1 MTQAPTPQA
10 LDGIRILDL
19 SNYIAGPFA
28 AMLLADMGAAVV
40 KIENTNG
47 GDPFRKWG
55 REPRMYSPLF
65 RSYNRN
71 KRSMTLNL
79 RDPEGKE
86 IFLRMAAEA
95 DIVVENFRPGVMD
108 RLELGYE
115 RLKELNSRLIYCG
128 ISAFGQS
135 GPYRERPGFDTLGQ
149 CLSGVLSQII
159 DPRAPTPPG
168 LAFSDHLG
176 GMFACYGIL
185 TALMARERSGKGQ
198 KVETSLME
206 ASMAFIGRSILQ
218 YFATGEVPDVES
230 RGRSAGVYALL
241 AGDGLPFVI
250 HLSHL
255 NKFFISLAQA
265 IEHPELAD
273 DPRFR
278 DREDRLVNYDELKA
292 LLQDIVKTQPRQ
304 HWLEALSR
312 HDVANAPINRL
323 DEVFAD
329 PQVQHLDR
337 IMELEHPK
345 HGPIHTVKSGVNLSD
360 TPFQVSALPPEL
372 GEHTTEILRELGLSA
387 ERIGELAEAG
397 TV

>member
-1 MTQAPTPQA
+1 MAQA

-19 SNYIAGPFA
+19 SSYIAGPFA
-28 AMLLADMGAAVV
+28 AMLLADMGASVV
-40 KIENTNG
+40 KIENTGG

-55 REPRMYSPLF
+55 QEPRMYSPLF

-79 RDPEGKE
+79 RAPEGKE
-86 IFLRMAAEA
+86 IFLRMVEDA
-95 DIVVENFRPGVMD
+95 DVVIENYRPGVMD

-115 RLKELNSRLIYCG
+115 RLNDLNSRLVYCG
-128 ISAFGQS
+128 ISAFGQT

-149 CLSGVLSQII
+149 CLSGLLSQII
-159 DPRAPTPPG
+159 DPRAPQPPG

-176 GMFACYGIL
+176 GMFACYGVLI
-185 TALMARERSGKGQ
+185 ALMAREKSGRGQ

-206 ASMAFIGRSILQ
+206 ASMAFIGRSIVQ
-218 YFATGEVPDVES
+218 YFATGDVPNVES

-255 NKFFISLAQA
+255 NKFFVSMAEALGR
-265 IEHPELAD
+265 PELAE
-273 DPRFR
+273 DPRFK
-278 DREDRLVNYDELKA
+278 DREDRLANYDELKE
-292 LLQDIVKTQPRQ
+292 LLQEIAGTRPRQ
-304 HWLEALSR
+304 HWLDALSK
-312 HDVANAPINRL
+312 HDVAHAPINRL
-323 DEVFAD
+323 DEVFED
-329 PQVQHLDR
+329 PQVKHLDR

-345 HGPIHTVKSGVNLSD
+345 HGTIHTVRSGVNLSD
-360 TPFQVSALPPEL
+360 TPFRVSALPPEL
-372 GEHTTEILRELGLSA
+372 GEHTAEILRELGLSE
-387 ERIGELAEAG
+387 ERIERLAEAG

>member
-1 MTQAPTPQA
+1 MAQA

-28 AMLLADMGAAVV
+28 AMLLADMGASVV
-40 KIENTNG
+40 KIENTGG

-55 REPRMYSPLF
+55 QEPRMYSPLF

-86 IFLRMAAEA
+86 IFLRMVEEA
-95 DIVVENFRPGVMD
+95 DVVIENYRPGVMD

-115 RLKELNSRLIYCG
+115 RLNDLNSRLVYCG
-128 ISAFGQS
+128 ISAFGQT

-149 CLSGVLSQII
+149 CLSGLLSQII
-159 DPRAPTPPG
+159 DPRAPQPPG

-176 GMFACYGIL
+176 GMFACYGVLI
-185 TALMARERSGKGQ
+185 ALMAREKSGKGQ

-206 ASMAFIGRSILQ
+206 ASMAFIGRSIVQ
-218 YFATGEVPDVES
+218 YFATGDVPNVES

-255 NKFFISLAQA
+255 NKFFVSMAEALGR
-265 IEHPELAD
+265 PELAE
-273 DPRFR
+273 DPRFK
-278 DREDRLVNYDELKA
+278 DREDRLANYDELKE
-292 LLQDIVKTQPRQ
+292 LLQEIAGTRPRQ
-304 HWLEALSR
+304 HWLDALSK
-312 HDVANAPINRL
+312 HDVAHAPINRL
-323 DEVFAD
+323 DEVFED
-329 PQVQHLDR
+329 PQVKHLDR

-345 HGPIHTVKSGVNLSD
+345 HGTIHTVRSGVNLSD
-360 TPFQVSALPPEL
+360 TPFRVSALPPEL
-372 GEHTTEILRELGLSA
+372 GEHTAEILRELGLSE
-387 ERIGELAEAG
+387 ERIERLAEAG

>member
-1 MTQAPTPQA
+1 MAQA

-19 SNYIAGPFA
+19 SSYIAGPFA

-47 GDPFRKWG
+47 GDPFRKWAQ
-55 REPRMYSPLF
+55 EPRMYSPLF

-79 RDPEGKE
+79 RDPEGKA
-86 IFLRMAAEA
+86 IFLKMAADA
-95 DIVVENFRPGVMD
+95 DVVIENYRPGVMD

-115 RLKELNSRLIYCG
+115 RLKDLNPRLIYCG
-128 ISAFGQS
+128 ISAFGQT

-149 CLSGVLSQII
+149 CLSGLLSQII
-159 DPRAPTPPG
+159 DPRAPQPPG

-185 TALMARERSGKGQ
+185 TALMARERTGKGQ

-206 ASMAFIGRSILQ
+206 ASMAFIGRSITQ
-218 YFATGEVPDVES
+218 YFATGDVPNVES

-241 AGDGLPFVI
+241 AGDGLPFVV

-255 NKFFISLAQA
+255 NKFFVSLTQA
-265 IEHPELAD
+265 IERPDLAE
-273 DPRFR
+273 DPRFK
-278 DREDRLVNYDELKA
+278 DREDRLTNYDELKA
-292 LLQDIVKTQPRQ
+292 LLQEIVSAKPRQ
-304 HWLEALSR
+304 HWLDALGK
-312 HDVANAPINRL
+312 HDVAHAPINRL
-323 DEVFAD
+323 DEVFED
-329 PQVQHLDR
+329 PQVKHLDR

-345 HGPIHTVKSGVNLSD
+345 HGPIQTVRSGVNLSD
-360 TPFQVSALPPEL
+360 TPWQLSALPPEL
-372 GEHTTEILRELGLSA
+372 GEHTAEILQELGFGE
-387 ERIGELAEAG
+387 ERIEQLTEAG
-397 TV
+397 TI

>member
-1 MTQAPTPQA
+1 MAQA
-10 LDGIRILDL
+10 LGGIRILDL

-71 KRSMTLNL
+71 KRAMTLNL
-79 RDPEGKE
+79 RHAEGKE
-86 IFLRMAAEA
+86 IFLRMVEEA
-95 DIVVENFRPGVMD
+95 DIVIENYRPGVMD

-115 RLKELNSRLIYCG
+115 RLNQRNPRLIYCG

-135 GPYRERPGFDTLGQ
+135 GPYREKPGFDTLGQ
-149 CLSGVLSQII
+149 CLSGLLSQII
-159 DPRAPTPPG
+159 DPKKPQPPG

-185 TALMARERSGKGQ
+185 AALMAREKTGKGQ

-206 ASMAFIGRSILQ
+206 ASMAFIGRSIIQ
-218 YFATGEVPDVES
+218 YFATGDIPNVES
-230 RGRSAGVYALL
+230 RGRSAGVFALL

-255 NKFFISLAQA
+255 NKFFVGLTRA
-265 IEHPELAD
+265 IERSELAD
-273 DPRFR
+273 DARFR
-278 DREDRLVNYDELKA
+278 EHPDRLAHYDELKA
-292 LLQDIVKTQPRQ
+292 ILQEVVGARPRA

-312 HDVANAPINRL
+312 NDVANAPINRL

-329 PQVQHLDR
+329 PQVRHLDR
-337 IMELEHPK
+337 IAEVEHPR
-345 HGPIHTVKSGVNLSD
+345 HGSLHTVRSGVNLSD
-360 TPFQVSALPPEL
+360 TPANVSGLPPEL
-372 GEHTTEILRELGLSA
+372 GEHTAEILRELGFSQEQIDQWA
-387 ERIGELAEAG
+387 AAG
-397 TV
+397 TT

>member
-1 MTQAPTPQA
+1 MAQA

-28 AMLLADMGAAVV
+28 AMLLADMGASVV
-40 KIENTNG
+40 KIENTGG

-55 REPRMYSPLF
+55 QEPRMYSPLF

-86 IFLRMAAEA
+86 IFLRMVEEA
-95 DIVVENFRPGVMD
+95 DVVIENYRPGVMD

-115 RLKELNSRLIYCG
+115 RLNDLNSRLVYCG
-128 ISAFGQS
+128 ISAFGQT

-149 CLSGVLSQII
+149 CLSGLLSQII
-159 DPRAPTPPG
+159 DPRAPQPPG

-176 GMFACYGIL
+176 GMFACYGVLI
-185 TALMARERSGKGQ
+185 ALMAREKSGKGQ

-206 ASMAFIGRSILQ
+206 ASMAFIGRSIVQ
-218 YFATGEVPDVES
+218 YFATGDIPNVES

-241 AGDGLPFVI
+241 AEDGLPFVI

-255 NKFFISLAQA
+255 NKFFVSMAEALG
-265 IEHPELAD
+265 HPELAE
-273 DPRFR
+273 DPRFK
-278 DREDRLVNYDELKA
+278 DREDRLANYDELKE
-292 LLQDIVKTQPRQ
+292 LLQEIAGTRPRQ
-304 HWLEALSR
+304 HWLDALSK
-312 HDVANAPINRL
+312 HDVAHAPINRL
-323 DEVFAD
+323 DEVFKD
-329 PQVQHLDR
+329 PQVKHLDR

-345 HGPIHTVKSGVNLSD
+345 HGTIHTVRSGVNLSD
-360 TPFQVSALPPEL
+360 TPFRVSALPPEL
-372 GEHTTEILRELGLSA
+372 GEHTAEILRELGLSE
-387 ERIGELAEAG
+387 ERIERLAEAG

>member
-1 MTQAPTPQA
+1 MAQA

-19 SNYIAGPFA
+19 GNYIAGPFA

-40 KIENTNG
+40 KMENTGG

-55 REPRMYSPLF
+55 QEPRMYSPLF

-86 IFLRMAAEA
+86 IFLKMAGEA
-95 DIVVENFRPGVMD
+95 DVVIENFRPGVMD

-115 RLKELNSRLIYCG
+115 RLRDLNPRLIYCG

-149 CLSGVLSQII
+149 CLSGLLSQII
-159 DPRAPTPPG
+159 DPKAPAPPG

-176 GMFACYGIL
+176 GLFACYGIL
-185 TALMARERSGKGQ
+185 IALMAREKSGKGQ

-206 ASMAFIGRSILQ
+206 ASMAFIGRSIIQ
-218 YFATGEVPDVES
+218 YFATGDVPDVES
-230 RGRSAGVYALL
+230 RGRTAGVYALL

-255 NKFFISLAQA
+255 NKFFVSCAEA
-265 IEHPELAD
+265 IGHPELAD

-278 DREDRLVNYDELKA
+278 DREDRLANYDELKA
-292 LLQDIVKTQPRQ
+292 LLQDIASTRPRQ
-304 HWLEALSR
+304 HWLDALGK
-312 HDVANAPINRL
+312 HDVAHAPINRL
-323 DEVFAD
+323 DEVFED
-329 PQVQHLDR
+329 PSGQAPRSDHGAGAPEARHDPYGQER
-337 IMELEHPK
+337 RQPERHPL
-345 HGPIHTVKSGVNLSD
+345 PGVGVAARVGGAHRRD
-360 TPFQVSALPPEL
+360 P
-372 GEHTTEILRELGLSA
+372 
-387 ERIGELAEAG
+387 AG
-397 TV
+397 SWG

>member
-1 MTQAPTPQA
+1 MAQA

-19 SNYIAGPFA
+19 GNYIAGPFA

-40 KIENTNG
+40 KMENTGG

-55 REPRMYSPLF
+55 QEPRMYSPLF

-86 IFLRMAAEA
+86 IFLKMAGEA
-95 DIVVENFRPGVMD
+95 DVVIENFRPGVMD

-115 RLKELNSRLIYCG
+115 RLSGLNPRLIYCG

-149 CLSGVLSQII
+149 CLSGLLSQII
-159 DPRAPTPPG
+159 DPKAPAPPG

-176 GMFACYGIL
+176 GLFACYGIL
-185 TALMARERSGKGQ
+185 IALMAREKSGKGQ

-206 ASMAFIGRSILQ
+206 ASMAFIGRSIIQ
-218 YFATGEVPDVES
+218 YFATGDVPDVES
-230 RGRSAGVYALL
+230 RGRTAGVYALL

-255 NKFFISLAQA
+255 NKFFVSCAEA
-265 IEHPELAD
+265 IGHPELAD

-278 DREDRLVNYDELKA
+278 DREDRLANYDELKA
-292 LLQDIVKTQPRQ
+292 LLQDIVRTKPRQ
-304 HWLEALSR
+304 HWLDALGK
-312 HDVANAPINRL
+312 HDVAHAPINRL
-323 DEVFAD
+323 DEVFED
-329 PQVQHLDR
+329 PQVKHLDR

-345 HGPIHTVKSGVNLSD
+345 HGTIHTVRSGVNLSE
-360 TPFQVSALPPEL
+360 TPFRVSALPPEL
-372 GEHTTEILRELGLSA
+372 GEHTAEILRELGLSQ
-387 ERIGELAEAG
+387 ERIEQLVKGG

>member
-1 MTQAPTPQA
+1 MAQA

-19 SNYIAGPFA
+19 GNYIAGPFA

-40 KIENTNG
+40 KIENTGG

-55 REPRMYSPLF
+55 QEPRMYSPLF

-86 IFLRMAAEA
+86 IFLKMAGEA
-95 DIVVENFRPGVMD
+95 DVVIENFRPGVMD

-115 RLKELNSRLIYCG
+115 RLRDLNPRLIYCG

-149 CLSGVLSQII
+149 CLSGLLSQII
-159 DPRAPTPPG
+159 DPKAPAPPG

-176 GMFACYGIL
+176 GLFACYGIL
-185 TALMARERSGKGQ
+185 IALMAREKSGKGQ

-206 ASMAFIGRSILQ
+206 ASMAFIGRSIIQ
-218 YFATGEVPDVES
+218 YFATGDVPDVES
-230 RGRSAGVYALL
+230 RGRTAGVYALL

-255 NKFFISLAQA
+255 NKFFVSCAEA
-265 IEHPELAD
+265 IGHPELAD

-278 DREDRLVNYDELKA
+278 DREDRLANYDELKA
-292 LLQDIVKTQPRQ
+292 LLQDIASTRPRQ
-304 HWLEALSR
+304 HWLDALGK
-312 HDVANAPINRL
+312 HDVAHAPINRL
-323 DEVFAD
+323 DEVFED
-329 PQVQHLDR
+329 PQVKHLDR

-345 HGPIHTVKSGVNLSD
+345 HGTIHTVRSGVNLSD

-372 GEHTTEILRELGLSA
+372 GEHTAEILGELGLSQ
-387 ERIGELAEAG
+387 ERIDQLAEAG
-397 TV
+397 TI

>member
-1 MTQAPTPQA
+1 MAQA

-19 SNYIAGPFA
+19 GNYIAGPFA

-40 KIENTNG
+40 KMENTGG

-55 REPRMYSPLF
+55 QEPRMYSPLF

-86 IFLRMAAEA
+86 IFLKMAGEA
-95 DIVVENFRPGVMD
+95 DVVIENFRPGVMD

-115 RLKELNSRLIYCG
+115 RLRDLNPRLIYCG

-149 CLSGVLSQII
+149 CLSGLLSQII
-159 DPRAPTPPG
+159 DPKAPAPPG

-176 GMFACYGIL
+176 GLFACYGIL
-185 TALMARERSGKGQ
+185 IALMAREKSGKGQ

-206 ASMAFIGRSILQ
+206 ASMAFIGRSIIQ
-218 YFATGEVPDVES
+218 YFATGDVPDVES
-230 RGRSAGVYALL
+230 RGRTAGVYALL

-255 NKFFISLAQA
+255 NKFFVSCAEA
-265 IEHPELAD
+265 IGHPELAD

-278 DREDRLVNYDELKA
+278 DREDRLANYDELKA
-292 LLQDIVKTQPRQ
+292 LLQDIASTRPRQ
-304 HWLEALSR
+304 HWLDALGK
-312 HDVANAPINRL
+312 HDVAHAPINRL
-323 DEVFAD
+323 DEVFED
-329 PQVQHLDR
+329 PQVKHLDR

-345 HGPIHTVKSGVNLSD
+345 HGTIHTVRSGVNLSD
-360 TPFQVSALPPEL
+360 TPFRVSALPPEL
-372 GEHTTEILRELGLSA
+372 GEHTAEILRELGLSQ
-387 ERIGELAEAG
+387 ERIDQLEKGG

>member
-1 MTQAPTPQA
+1 MAQA

-19 SNYIAGPFA
+19 GNYIAGPFA

-40 KIENTNG
+40 KIENTGG

-55 REPRMYSPLF
+55 QEPRMYSPLF

-86 IFLRMAAEA
+86 IFLKMAGEA
-95 DIVVENFRPGVMD
+95 DVVIENFRPGVMD

-115 RLKELNSRLIYCG
+115 RL
-128 ISAFGQS
+128 S
-135 GPYRERPGFDTLGQ
+135 GPQSTPHLLRHIGIRAKRAVPREAGLRYPRTVPQRL
-149 CLSGVLSQII
+149 LSQII
-159 DPRAPTPPG
+159 DPKAPAPPG

-176 GMFACYGIL
+176 GLFACYGIL
-185 TALMARERSGKGQ
+185 IALMAREKSGKGQ

-206 ASMAFIGRSILQ
+206 ASMAFIGRSIIQ
-218 YFATGEVPDVES
+218 YFATGDVPDVES
-230 RGRSAGVYALL
+230 RGRTAGVYALL

-255 NKFFISLAQA
+255 NKFFVSCAEA
-265 IEHPELAD
+265 IGHPELAD

-278 DREDRLVNYDELKA
+278 DREDRLANYDELKA
-292 LLQDIVKTQPRQ
+292 LLQDIVQTKPRQ
-304 HWLEALSR
+304 HWLDALGK
-312 HDVANAPINRL
+312 HDVAHAPINRL
-323 DEVFAD
+323 DEVFED
-329 PQVQHLDR
+329 PQVKHLDR

-345 HGPIHTVKSGVNLSD
+345 HGTIHTVRSGVNLSD
-360 TPFQVSALPPEL
+360 TPFRVSALPPEL
-372 GEHTTEILRELGLSA
+372 GEHTAEILRELGLSQ
-387 ERIGELAEAG
+387 ERIEQLEKGG

>member
-1 MTQAPTPQA
+1 MAQA

-40 KIENTNG
+40 KIENTGG
-47 GDPFRKWG
+47 GDPFRKWAQ
-55 REPRMYSPLF
+55 EPRMYSPLF

-86 IFLRMAAEA
+86 IFLKMAGEA
-95 DIVVENFRPGVMD
+95 DVVIENYRPGVMD

-115 RLKELNSRLIYCG
+115 RLNDLNPRLVYCG
-128 ISAFGQS
+128 ISAFGQT

-149 CLSGVLSQII
+149 CLSGLLSQII
-159 DPRAPTPPG
+159 DPKAPAPPG

-176 GMFACYGIL
+176 GLFACYGIL
-185 TALMARERSGKGQ
+185 IALMAREKTGKGQ

-206 ASMAFIGRSILQ
+206 ASMAFIGRSITQ
-218 YFATGEVPDVES
+218 YFATGDIPDVES

-255 NKFFISLAQA
+255 NKFFVSCAEA
-265 IEHPELAD
+265 IGHPELAD

-278 DREDRLVNYDELKA
+278 DREDRLVNYDELKD
-292 LLQDIVKTQPRQ
+292 LMQDIVSTKPRQ
-304 HWLEALSR
+304 HWLDALGK
-312 HDVANAPINRL
+312 HDVAHAPVNRL
-323 DEVFAD
+323 DEVFED
-329 PQVQHLDR
+329 PQVKHLDR

-345 HGPIHTVKSGVNLSD
+345 HGTIHTVRSGVNLSD

-372 GEHTTEILRELGLSA
+372 GEHTAEILQELGLSQ
-387 ERIGELAEAG
+387 ERIDQLADAG
-397 TV
+397 TT

>member
-1 MTQAPTPQA
+1 MAQA

-19 SNYIAGPFA
+19 GNYIAGPFA

-40 KIENTNG
+40 KMENTGG

-55 REPRMYSPLF
+55 QEPRMYSPLF

-86 IFLRMAAEA
+86 IFLKMAGEA
-95 DIVVENFRPGVMD
+95 DVVIENFRPGVMD

-115 RLKELNSRLIYCG
+115 RLRDLNPRLIYCG

-149 CLSGVLSQII
+149 CLSGLLSQII
-159 DPRAPTPPG
+159 DPKAPAPPG

-176 GMFACYGIL
+176 GLFACYGIL
-185 TALMARERSGKGQ
+185 IALMAREKSGKGQ

-206 ASMAFIGRSILQ
+206 ASMAFIGRSIIQ
-218 YFATGEVPDVES
+218 YFATGDVPDVES
-230 RGRSAGVYALL
+230 RGRTAGVYALL

-255 NKFFISLAQA
+255 NKFFVSCAEA
-265 IEHPELAD
+265 IGHPELAD

-278 DREDRLVNYDELKA
+278 DREDRLANYDELKA
-292 LLQDIVKTQPRQ
+292 LLQDIASTRPRQ
-304 HWLEALSR
+304 HWLDALGK
-312 HDVANAPINRL
+312 HDVAHAPINRL
-323 DEVFAD
+323 DEVFED
-329 PQVQHLDR
+329 PQVKHLDR

-345 HGPIHTVKSGVNLSD
+345 HGTIHTVRSGVNLSD
-360 TPFQVSALPPEL
+360 TPFRVSALPPEL
-372 GEHTTEILRELGLSA
+372 GEHTAEILRELGLSQ
-387 ERIGELAEAG
+387 ERIEQLEKGG

>member
-1 MTQAPTPQA
+1 MAQA

-19 SNYIAGPFA
+19 GNYIAGPFA

-40 KIENTNG
+40 KMENTGG

-55 REPRMYSPLF
+55 QEPRMYSPLF

-86 IFLRMAAEA
+86 IFLKMAGEA
-95 DIVVENFRPGVMD
+95 DVVIENFRPGVMD

-115 RLKELNSRLIYCG
+115 RLKDLNPRLIYCG

-149 CLSGVLSQII
+149 CLSGLLSQII
-159 DPRAPTPPG
+159 DPKAPAPPG

-176 GMFACYGIL
+176 GLFACYGIL
-185 TALMARERSGKGQ
+185 IALMAREKSGKGQ

-206 ASMAFIGRSILQ
+206 ASMAFIGRSIIQ
-218 YFATGEVPDVES
+218 YFATGDVPDVES
-230 RGRSAGVYALL
+230 RGRTAGVYALL

-255 NKFFISLAQA
+255 NKFFVSCAEA
-265 IEHPELAD
+265 IGHPELAD

-278 DREDRLVNYDELKA
+278 DREDRLANYDELKA
-292 LLQDIVKTQPRQ
+292 LLQDIASTRPRQ
-304 HWLEALSR
+304 HWLDALGK
-312 HDVANAPINRL
+312 HDVAHAPINRL
-323 DEVFAD
+323 DEVFED
-329 PQVQHLDR
+329 PQVKHLDR

-345 HGPIHTVKSGVNLSD
+345 HGTIHTVRSGVNLSD
-360 TPFQVSALPPEL
+360 TPFRVSALPPEL
-372 GEHTTEILRELGLSA
+372 GEHTAEILRELGLSQ
-387 ERIGELAEAG
+387 ERIEQLEKGG

>member
-1 MTQAPTPQA
+1 MAQA

-19 SNYIAGPFA
+19 GNYIAGPFA

-40 KIENTNG
+40 KIENTGG

-55 REPRMYSPLF
+55 QEPRMYSPLF

-86 IFLRMAAEA
+86 IFLKMAGEA
-95 DIVVENFRPGVMD
+95 DVVIENFRPGVMD

-115 RLKELNSRLIYCG
+115 RLRDLNPRLIYCG
-128 ISAFGQS
+128 ISAFGQT

-149 CLSGVLSQII
+149 CLSGLLSQII
-159 DPRAPTPPG
+159 DPKAPAPPG

-176 GMFACYGIL
+176 GLFACYGIL
-185 TALMARERSGKGQ
+185 IALMAREKSGKGQ

-206 ASMAFIGRSILQ
+206 ASMAFIGRSIIQ
-218 YFATGEVPDVES
+218 YFATGDVPDVES
-230 RGRSAGVYALL
+230 RGRTAGVYALL

-255 NKFFISLAQA
+255 NKFFVSCAEA
-265 IEHPELAD
+265 IGHPELAD

-278 DREDRLVNYDELKA
+278 DREDRLANYDELKA
-292 LLQDIVKTQPRQ
+292 LLQDIVQTKPRQ
-304 HWLEALSR
+304 HWLDALGK
-312 HDVANAPINRL
+312 HDVAHAPINRL
-323 DEVFAD
+323 DEVFED
-329 PQVQHLDR
+329 PQVKHLDR

-345 HGPIHTVKSGVNLSD
+345 HGTIHTVKSGVNLSD

-372 GEHTTEILRELGLSA
+372 GEHTAEILRELGLSQ
-387 ERIGELAEAG
+387 ERIDQLAEAG
-397 TV
+397 TI

>member
-1 MTQAPTPQA
+1 MAQA

-28 AMLLADMGAAVV
+28 AMLLADMGAAAV
-40 KIENTNG
+40 KIENTG
-47 GDPFRKWG
+47 EGDPFRKWG
-55 REPRMYSPLF
+55 QEPRMYSPLF

-86 IFLRMAAEA
+86 IFLKMAGEA
-95 DIVVENFRPGVMD
+95 DVVIENFRPGVMD

-115 RLKELNSRLIYCG
+115 RLKDLNPRLIYCG

-149 CLSGVLSQII
+149 CLSGLLSQII
-159 DPRAPTPPG
+159 DPKAPAPPG

-176 GMFACYGIL
+176 GLFACYGIL
-185 TALMARERSGKGQ
+185 IALMAREKSGKGQ

-206 ASMAFIGRSILQ
+206 ASMAFIGRSIIQ
-218 YFATGEVPDVES
+218 YFATGDVPNVES
-230 RGRSAGVYALL
+230 RGRTAGVYALL
-241 AGDGLPFVI
+241 AGDGLPFVV

-255 NKFFISLAQA
+255 NKFFVSLTEA
-265 IEHPELAD
+265 IQRPELAD

-278 DREDRLVNYDELKA
+278 DREDRLANYDELKA
-292 LLQDIVKTQPRQ
+292 LLQDIASTRPRQ
-304 HWLEALSR
+304 HWLDALGK
-312 HDVANAPINRL
+312 HDVAHAPINRL
-323 DEVFAD
+323 DEVFED
-329 PQVQHLDR
+329 PQVKHLDQ

-345 HGPIHTVKSGVNLSD
+345 HGTIHTVRSGVNLSD

-372 GEHTTEILRELGLSA
+372 GEHTAEILGELGLSQ
-387 ERIGELAEAG
+387 ERIDQLAEAG
-397 TV
+397 TI

>member
-1 MTQAPTPQA
+1 MAQA

-40 KIENTNG
+40 KIENTAG
-47 GDPFRKWG
+47 GDPFRKWAQ
-55 REPRMYSPLF
+55 EPRMYSPLF

-86 IFLRMAAEA
+86 IFLKMAREA
-95 DIVVENFRPGVMD
+95 DVVVENYRPGVMD

-115 RLKELNSRLIYCG
+115 RLNDLNPRLVYCG
-128 ISAFGQS
+128 ISAFGQT

-149 CLSGVLSQII
+149 CLSGLLSQII
-159 DPRAPTPPG
+159 DPKAPAPPG

-176 GMFACYGIL
+176 GLFACYGIL
-185 TALMARERSGKGQ
+185 IALMAREKTGKGQ

-218 YFATGEVPDVES
+218 YFATGDIPNVES

-255 NKFFISLAQA
+255 NKFFVSCAEA
-265 IEHPELAD
+265 IGHPELAD

-278 DREDRLVNYDELKA
+278 DREDRLVNYDELKD
-292 LLQDIVKTQPRQ
+292 LMQDIVGTQPRQ
-304 HWLEALSR
+304 HWLDALGK
-312 HDVANAPINRL
+312 HDVAHAPINRL
-323 DEVFAD
+323 DEVFED
-329 PQVQHLDR
+329 PQVKHLDR

-345 HGPIHTVKSGVNLSD
+345 HGTIHTVRSGVNLSD

-372 GEHTTEILRELGLSA
+372 GEHTAEILRELGLSQ
-387 ERIGELAEAG
+387 ERIDQLAEAG
-397 TV
+397 TT

>member
-1 MTQAPTPQA
+1 MAQA

-19 SNYIAGPFA
+19 GNYIAGPFA

-40 KIENTNG
+40 KIENTGG

-55 REPRMYSPLF
+55 QEPRMYSPLF

-86 IFLRMAAEA
+86 IFLKMAGEA
-95 DIVVENFRPGVMD
+95 DVVIENFRPGVMD

-115 RLKELNSRLIYCG
+115 RLRDLNPRLIYCG

-149 CLSGVLSQII
+149 CLSGLLSQII
-159 DPRAPTPPG
+159 DPKAPAPPG

-176 GMFACYGIL
+176 GLFACYGIL
-185 TALMARERSGKGQ
+185 IALMAREKSGKGQ

-206 ASMAFIGRSILQ
+206 ASMAFIGRSIIQ
-218 YFATGEVPDVES
+218 YFATGDVPDVES
-230 RGRSAGVYALL
+230 RGRTAGVYALL

-255 NKFFISLAQA
+255 NKFFVSCAEA
-265 IEHPELAD
+265 IGHPELAD

-278 DREDRLVNYDELKA
+278 DREDRLANYDELKA
-292 LLQDIVKTQPRQ
+292 LLQDIASTRPRQ
-304 HWLEALSR
+304 HWLDALGK
-312 HDVANAPINRL
+312 HDVAHAPINRL
-323 DEVFAD
+323 DEVFED
-329 PQVQHLDR
+329 PQVKHLDR

-345 HGPIHTVKSGVNLSD
+345 HGTIHTVRSGVNLSD
-360 TPFQVSALPPEL
+360 TPFRVSALPPEL
-372 GEHTTEILRELGLSA
+372 GEHTAEILRELGLSQ
-387 ERIGELAEAG
+387 ERIEQLEKGG

>member
-1 MTQAPTPQA
+1 MAQA

-65 RSYNRN
+65 RSYNGN
-71 KRSMTLNL
+71 KRAMTLNL
-79 RDPEGKE
+79 RHEEGKE
-86 IFLRMAAEA
+86 VFLRMVEEA
-95 DIVVENFRPGVMD
+95 DVVIENYRPGVMD

-115 RLKELNSRLIYCG
+115 RLSQLNPRLIYCG
-128 ISAFGQS
+128 ISAFGQT
-135 GPYRERPGFDTLGQ
+135 GPYREKPGFDTLGQ
-149 CLSGVLSQII
+149 CLSGLLSQII
-159 DPRAPTPPG
+159 DPQNPAPPG

-176 GMFACYGIL
+176 GMFACYGVL
-185 TALMARERSGKGQ
+185 TALMAREKTGKGQ

-206 ASMAFIGRSILQ
+206 ASMAFIGRSIIQ
-218 YFATGEVPDVES
+218 YFATGDIPNVES

-241 AGDGLPFVI
+241 AGDDLPFVV

-255 NKFFISLAQA
+255 NKFFVGLTRA
-265 IEHPELAD
+265 IERPELAD

-278 DREDRLVNYDELKA
+278 EHQDRLTNYDDLKA
-292 LLQDIVKTQPRQ
+292 LLQETVRAKPRA

-312 HDVANAPINRL
+312 NDVANAPINRL
-323 DEVFAD
+323 DEVFGD

-337 IMELEHPK
+337 IMELRHPK
-345 HGPIHTVKSGVNLSD
+345 HGKMHTVRSGVNLSE
-360 TPFQVSALPPEL
+360 TPARVSALPPEL
-372 GEHTTEILRELGLSA
+372 GEHTAEILRELGYSR
-387 ERIGELAEAG
+387 ERIDQLAEAG
-397 TV
+397 TT

>member
-1 MTQAPTPQA
+1 MAQA

-40 KIENTNG
+40 KIENTAG
-47 GDPFRKWG
+47 GDPFRKWAQ
-55 REPRMYSPLF
+55 EPRMYSPLF

-86 IFLRMAAEA
+86 IFLKMAGEA
-95 DIVVENFRPGVMD
+95 DVVVENYRPGVMD

-115 RLKELNSRLIYCG
+115 RLNDLNPRLVYCG
-128 ISAFGQS
+128 ISAFGQT

-149 CLSGVLSQII
+149 CLSGLLSQII
-159 DPRAPTPPG
+159 DPKAPAPPG

-176 GMFACYGIL
+176 GLFACYGIL
-185 TALMARERSGKGQ
+185 IALMAREKTGKGQ

-218 YFATGEVPDVES
+218 YFATGDIPNVES

-255 NKFFISLAQA
+255 NKFFVSCAEA
-265 IEHPELAD
+265 IGHPELAD

-278 DREDRLVNYDELKA
+278 DREDRLVNYDELKD
-292 LLQDIVKTQPRQ
+292 LMQDIVGTQPRQ
-304 HWLEALSR
+304 HWLDALGK
-312 HDVANAPINRL
+312 HDVAHAPINRL
-323 DEVFAD
+323 DEVFED
-329 PQVQHLDR
+329 PQVKHLDR

-345 HGPIHTVKSGVNLSD
+345 HGTIHTVRSGVNLSD

-372 GEHTTEILRELGLSA
+372 GEHTAEILRELGLSQ
-387 ERIGELAEAG
+387 ERIDQLAEAG
-397 TV
+397 TT

>member
-1 MTQAPTPQA
+1 MAQA

-40 KIENTNG
+40 KIENTGG
-47 GDPFRKWG
+47 GDPFRKWAQ
-55 REPRMYSPLF
+55 EPRMYSPLF

-86 IFLRMAAEA
+86 IFLKMAGEA
-95 DIVVENFRPGVMD
+95 DVVIENYRPGVMD

-115 RLKELNSRLIYCG
+115 RLNDLNPRLVYCG
-128 ISAFGQS
+128 ISAFGQT

-149 CLSGVLSQII
+149 CLSGLLSQII
-159 DPRAPTPPG
+159 DPKAPAPPG

-176 GMFACYGIL
+176 GLFACYGIL
-185 TALMARERSGKGQ
+185 IALMAREKTGKGQ

-218 YFATGEVPDVES
+218 YFATGDIPNVES

-255 NKFFISLAQA
+255 NKFFVSCAQA
-265 IEHPELAD
+265 IGHPELAD

-278 DREDRLVNYDELKA
+278 DREDRLVNYDELKD
-292 LLQDIVKTQPRQ
+292 LMQDIVGTQPRQ
-304 HWLEALSR
+304 HWLDALGK
-312 HDVANAPINRL
+312 HDVAHAPINRL
-323 DEVFAD
+323 DEVFED
-329 PQVQHLDR
+329 PQVKHLDR

-345 HGPIHTVKSGVNLSD
+345 HGTIHTVRSGVNLSD

-372 GEHTTEILRELGLSA
+372 GEHTAEILRELGLSQ
-387 ERIGELAEAG
+387 ERIDQLAEAG
-397 TV
+397 TT

>member
-1 MTQAPTPQA
+1 MAQA

-19 SNYIAGPFA
+19 SSYIAGPFA
-28 AMLLADMGAAVV
+28 AMLLADMGASVV
-40 KIENTNG
+40 KIENTGG
-47 GDPFRKWG
+47 GDPFRKWAQ
-55 REPRMYSPLF
+55 EPRMYSPLF

-86 IFLRMAAEA
+86 LFLRMAEGA
-95 DIVVENFRPGVMD
+95 DVVIENYRPGVMD
-108 RLELGYE
+108 RLELGYD
-115 RLKELNSRLIYCG
+115 RLKDLNPRLVYCG
-128 ISAFGQS
+128 ISAFGQT

-149 CLSGVLSQII
+149 CLSGLLSQII
-159 DPRAPTPPG
+159 DPRAPQPPG

-176 GMFACYGIL
+176 GMFACYGVL

-206 ASMAFIGRSILQ
+206 ASMAFIGRSITQ
-218 YFATGEVPDVES
+218 YFATGDVPDVES

-255 NKFFISLAQA
+255 NKFFVSMAEALG
-265 IEHPELAD
+265 HPELAE
-273 DPRFR
+273 DPRFK

-292 LLQDIVKTQPRQ
+292 LLQEIAETRPRQ
-304 HWLEALSR
+304 EWLDALSQ
-312 HDVANAPINRL
+312 HDVAHAPINRL
-323 DEVFAD
+323 DEVFED
-329 PQVQHLDR
+329 PQVKHLDR
-337 IMELEHPK
+337 IMEREHPK
-345 HGPIHTVKSGVNLSD
+345 HGPIQTVRSGVNLSD
-360 TPFQVSALPPEL
+360 TPWQWSSLPPEL
-372 GEHTTEILRELGLSA
+372 GEHTDEILRELGLSE
-387 ERIGELAEAG
+387 ERIAQLAEAG

>member
-1 MTQAPTPQA
+1 MAQA

-40 KIENTNG
+40 KLENTNG

-71 KRSMTLNL
+71 KRAMTLNL
-79 RDPEGKE
+79 RHAEGKE
-86 IFLRMAAEA
+86 IFLRMVEEA
-95 DIVVENFRPGVMD
+95 DVVIENYRPGVMD

-115 RLKELNSRLIYCG
+115 RLSQLNPRLIYCG
-128 ISAFGQS
+128 ISAFGQT
-135 GPYRERPGFDTLGQ
+135 GPYREKPGFDTLGQ
-149 CLSGVLSQII
+149 CLSGLLSQII
-159 DPRAPTPPG
+159 DPRNPAPPG

-176 GMFACYGIL
+176 GMFACYGVL
-185 TALMARERSGKGQ
+185 TALMAREKTGKGQ

-206 ASMAFIGRSILQ
+206 ASMAFIGRSIIQ
-218 YFATGEVPDVES
+218 YFATGDVPNVES

-241 AGDGLPFVI
+241 AGDDLPFVV

-255 NKFFISLAQA
+255 NKFFVGLTRA
-265 IEHPELAD
+265 IERPELAD

-278 DREDRLVNYDELKA
+278 EHLDRLANYDDLKA
-292 LLQDIVKTQPRQ
+292 LLQETVRTRPRT

-312 HDVANAPINRL
+312 NDVANAPINRL
-323 DEVFAD
+323 DEVFDD
-329 PQVQHLDR
+329 PQVRHLDR
-337 IMELEHPK
+337 IMEVAHPR
-345 HGPIHTVKSGVNLSD
+345 HGNLHTVRSGVNLSD
-360 TPFQVSALPPEL
+360 TPANVSGLPPEL
-372 GEHTTEILRELGLSA
+372 GEHTAEILRALGYSQ
-387 ERIGELAEAG
+387 EHIDRLAEAG
-397 TV
+397 TT

>member
-1 MTQAPTPQA
+1 MAQA

-19 SNYIAGPFA
+19 SSYIAGPFA

-40 KIENTNG
+40 KIENTGG
-47 GDPFRKWG
+47 GDPFRKWAQ
-55 REPRMYSPLF
+55 EPRMYSPLF

-79 RDPEGKE
+79 RDPEGKD
-86 IFLRMAAEA
+86 IFLRMAGEA
-95 DIVVENFRPGVMD
+95 DVVIENYRPGVMD
-108 RLELGYE
+108 RLDLGYE
-115 RLKELNSRLIYCG
+115 RLKDLNPRLVYCG
-128 ISAFGQS
+128 ISAFGQT

-149 CLSGVLSQII
+149 CLSGLLSQII
-159 DPRAPTPPG
+159 DPRAPQPPG

-176 GMFACYGIL
+176 GMFACYGVLI
-185 TALMARERSGKGQ
+185 ALMAREKSGKGQ

-206 ASMAFIGRSILQ
+206 ASMAFIGRSITQ
-218 YFATGEVPDVES
+218 YFATGDIPNVES

-255 NKFFISLAQA
+255 NKFFVSMAEALG
-265 IEHPELAD
+265 HPELAE
-273 DPRFR
+273 DPRFK

-292 LLQDIVKTQPRQ
+292 LLQEIAETRPRQ
-304 HWLEALSR
+304 EWLDALSQ
-312 HDVANAPINRL
+312 HDVAHAPINRL
-323 DEVFAD
+323 DEVFED

-345 HGPIHTVKSGVNLSD
+345 HGTIHTVRSGVNLSD
-360 TPFQVSALPPEL
+360 TPFRVSALPPEL
-372 GEHTTEILRELGLSA
+372 GEHTAEILRELGFSE
-387 ERIGELAEAG
+387 ERVERLAEAG

>member
-1 MTQAPTPQA
+1 MAQA

-19 SNYIAGPFA
+19 SSYIAGPFA

-40 KIENTNG
+40 KIENTGG

-55 REPRMYSPLF
+55 QEPRMYSPLF

-86 IFLRMAAEA
+86 IFLKMAAEV
-95 DIVVENFRPGVMD
+95 DIVIENYRPGVMD

-115 RLKELNSRLIYCG
+115 RLNDLNPRLIYCG

-149 CLSGVLSQII
+149 CLSGLLSQII
-159 DPRAPTPPG
+159 DPRAPQPPG

-176 GMFACYGIL
+176 GLFACYGIL
-185 TALMARERSGKGQ
+185 IALMAREKSGKGQ

-206 ASMAFIGRSILQ
+206 ASMAFIGRSIIQ
-218 YFATGEVPDVES
+218 YFATGDVPNVES

-255 NKFFISLAQA
+255 DKFFASMAEA
-265 IEHPELAD
+265 IGYPELAE
-273 DPRFR
+273 DPRFK
-278 DREDRLVNYDELKA
+278 DREDRLANYDELKA
-292 LLQDIVKTQPRQ
+292 LLQEIASTKPRQ
-304 HWLEALSR
+304 HWLDALGK
-312 HDVANAPINRL
+312 HDVAHAPINRL
-323 DEVFAD
+323 DEVFED
-329 PQVQHLDR
+329 PQVKHLDR

-345 HGPIHTVKSGVNLSD
+345 HGPIHTVRSGVNLSE
-360 TPFQVSALPPEL
+360 TPFRVSALPPEL
-372 GEHTTEILRELGLSA
+372 GEHTAEILRELGLSE
-387 ERIGELAEAG
+387 ERIGQLGDAG
-397 TV
+397 TI